1 MRSRDVIK
9 ALWYRLIDNDPAVSV
24 LTFPRFADKLLV
36 VIEDV
41 ARVVKMP
48 IKENEPA
55 VNVVVASV
63 STFPTFADRV
73 LVVREEARRTVKFP
87 IGADN
92 DATVNII
99 CATLAK
105 KLPEVNVAT
114 VS

>member
-48 IKENEPA
+48 IKAENEPA

-63 STFPTFADRV
+63 STFPTFANKV
-73 LVVREEARRTVKFP
+73 LEYCEGR
-87 IGADN
+87 
-92 DATVNII
+92 
-99 CATLAK
+99 
-105 KLPEVNVAT
+105 
-114 VS
+114 S

>member
-1 MRSRDVIK
+1 M
-9 ALWYRLIDNDPAVSV
+9 
-24 LTFPRFADKLLV
+24 V
-36 VIEDV
+36 VIEDI

-48 IKENEPA
+48 IKAENEPA